1 MFGDES
7 IALVLGNIINGQAW
21 MLGLRSTP
29 KTDVP
34 EVKRGFDAFDL
45 QMGDIM
51 RGERATM
58 GKSLLDVQRELKI
71 KATYIAA
78 VENAD
83 PSVFESPGF
92 IAGYVRSYARYLNL
106 DPDWAFERFCAE
118 SGFAGV
124 EGISGATAAKA
135 KAGKTA
141 PKLRAFGDEAIIK
154 PMAPYTPAGESIL
167 SRIEPGAIG
176 SVAVLFVLIG
186 ALGYGGWSVLQE
198 VQRVQFAP
206 VEQSPGITAQIDT
219 LGSAGSIG
227 GGFGASQIADASPST
242 PDALD
247 RLYRPQALEAPV
259 LVARDGPIAA
269 LDPAANGT
277 LAGVAEVEVASVDA
291 AVITDDTESSEP
303 TTGVQVLATNT
314 DVVVLFAVRPT
325 WVQVEAE
332 DGTVLL
338 SKVLDKGET
347 YPVPSIGAP
356 KVRTGNAGGLYFLA
370 DGRTFGPSG
379 GNGTVVKNIE
389 LNVAAIS
396 TNYAQ
401 ADLDSDPALVDV
413 LVAMAE
419 ADATL
424 DLLSGN

>member
-1 MFGDES
+1 
-7 IALVLGNIINGQAW
+7 

-29 KTDVP
+29 KTDKP
-34 EVKRGFDAFDL
+34 EVKRGFDAYDL
-45 QMGDIM
+45 QMGDVM

-124 EGISGATAAKA
+124 EGLSGTTAAKS
-135 KAGKTA
+135 KSGPS
-141 PKLRAFGDEAIIK
+141 PKLRAFGDDAIIK
-154 PMAPYTPAGESIL
+154 PVAPYSPVGEGVL

-186 ALGYGGWSVLQE
+186 ALGYGGWTVLQE

-206 VEQSPGITAQIDT
+206 VEQSPGITAQVDT
-219 LGSAGSIG
+219 LGAETSIG
-227 GGFGASQIADASPST
+227 GGFGSSQIADASPST

-269 LDPAANGT
+269 LDPLSNGA
-277 LAGVAEVEVASVDA
+277 LAGVVDVQTASVEPTIIDPE
-291 AVITDDTESSEP
+291 IDLSEP

-314 DVVVLFAVRPT
+314 DAVVLFAVRPT
-325 WVQVEAE
+325 WVQVSAE

-347 YPVPSIGAP
+347 YPVPSEGAP

-389 LNVAAIS
+389 LNVEAIS

-401 ADLDSDPALVDV
+401 ADLDGDPELVEV

>member
-1 MFGDES
+1 
-7 IALVLGNIINGQAW
+7 
-21 MLGLRSTP
+21 MLGRKSNP
-29 KTDVP
+29 NTDVT

-106 DPDWAFERFCAE
+106 DPEWAFERFCAE

-124 EGISGATAAKA
+124 EGLSGVSAARTKP
-135 KAGKTA
+135 GKPA
-141 PKLRAFGDEAIIK
+141 PKLRAFGDDAIVK
-154 PMAPYTPAGESIL
+154 PLAPYTPKNEHIWE
-167 SRIEPGAIG
+167 RIEPGAIG
-176 SVAVLFVLIG
+176 SVTVLFALIG
-186 ALGYGGWSVLQE
+186 ALGFGGWTVLQE

-206 VEQSPGITAQIDT
+206 VEQSPGLSGQSIDN
-219 LGSAGSIG
+219 LSAGG
-227 GGFGASQIADASPST
+227 DLGTGFGASTVALSDATPSA

-259 LVARDGPIAA
+259 LVARDGPIVA
-269 LDPAANGT
+269 LNPSEIGTIFDVVGEQTTVAVIEADVAIEPAAQ
-277 LAGVAEVEVASVDA
+277 
-291 AVITDDTESSEP
+291 EP
-303 TTGVQVLATNT
+303 FSDVQVFAQAEGE
-314 DVVVLFAVRPT
+314 VVLFAVRPT
-325 WVQVEAE
+325 WVQVSVEGGA
-332 DGTVLL
+332 VLL

-347 YPVPSIGAP
+347 FSVPTDSNP
-356 KVRTGNAGGLYFLA
+356 KVRTGNAGGLYFMA

-389 LNVAAIS
+389 LSLAAIE
-396 TNYAQ
+396 TRYPQ
-401 ADLDSDPALVDV
+401 ADLDQDPALVDV

-419 ADATL
+419 ESSAIELFSD
-424 DLLSGN
+424 GN